1 MDILP
6 TPSDPSIPSSTREYI
21 ADDDDWQ
28 GRYPAIYEYLAR
40 VKWHGRDRE
49 PSRLVVYYEDQQC
62 TLMLT
67 DPHTGKLLFHTS
79 RSIGDALDELE
90 ARLVDTPVRGWKV
103 DKRAH
108 MRR

>member
-6 TPSDPSIPSSTREYI
+6 TPSDPSSPSSVREYI
-21 ADDDDWQ
+21 AEDDSWQ
-28 GRYPAIYEYLAR
+28 SRFPGIYEYLAR
-40 VKWHGRDRE
+40 IKWHGRDRE
-49 PSRLVVYYEDQQC
+49 PSRLVVYYEDEQC

-67 DPHTGKLLFHTS
+67 DPHTGKLLFHTAK
-79 RSIGDALDELE
+79 ALESALEELE
-90 ARLVDTPVRGWKV
+90 ERLMEAPVRGWKT